1 MVDDVGKRKSPARK
15 LGSQIL
21 RERMGGIPPHLL
33 QQSREQ
39 AAVERQIRQALR
51 TAPMTV
57 PELSRET
64 GIAAHEAFWFLVALS
79 KYGKV
84 ARQQERDGYY
94 AYAWVT
100 EAGKK

>member
-1 MVDDVGKRKSPARK
+1 MADDDGKRRSPAKK
-15 LGSQIL
+15 LGSQIV
-21 RERMGGIPPHLL
+21 RERIGGIPPHLL

-51 TAPMTV
+51 EAPKTV

-64 GIAAHEAFWFLVALS
+64 GIATHEAFWYLVALS

-84 ARQQERDGYY
+84 ARQEERDGYY
-94 AYAWVT
+94 AYAWVG